1 MKSIQEIRQSLW
13 ESSKISD
20 ASRKIDLP
28 CLMVID
34 DHPDILISLQFVLAD
49 NYQVLCYSS
58 YEEAKP
64 EITENLLAILLD
76 IKMIPDG
83 KTIFHKIHDQ
93 FPNLPIIF
101 HSSYPG
107 SHQIKKEIDHLPHAG
122 YFIKG
127 NYTVLELQE
136 HLQRLPSTKKS

>member
-1 MKSIQEIRQSLW
+1 MKSIQEIRKSLW
-13 ESSKISD
+13 KTSTMSDSSK
-20 ASRKIDLP
+20 RIDLP
-28 CLMVID
+28 SLMVID

-49 NYQVLCYSS
+49 DYQVLCYSS

-64 EITENLLAILLD
+64 EITENLIAILLD

-107 SHQIKKEIDHLPHAG
+107 SHEIKKEIDQLPHAG
-122 YFIKG
+122 YLIKG

-136 HLQRLPSTKKS
+136 YLQRLPSTQKS